1 MDRRS
6 LIVAGVLGVAL
17 LAAIGVGIGLT
28 TGGGGNSAVKT
39 PTTSSTTIAPPV
51 ASSTTTSSTPIVSP
65 STVNVPKPSVVI
77 TPTTGPTTP
86 TTTPTGQPGITNTTI
101 RVGVIA
107 DSAAV
112 AHGVEAWAYTLNQA
126 GGLAGRTVKVDAHVV
141 TSPAVYAAA
150 VANVCTTDFAVV
162 GSSSQFDGQ
171 TGGFACGIPDLAT
184 LLFTSAHQAL
194 PNSFA
199 VLPERAGVV
208 SVGAFKQLLSTVS
221 GCCRQFVLVPTVDP
235 GRGIVA
241 ASARGAAA
249 AGFTTAGTPE
259 VPAGAG
265 PAEYK
270 KLVAALVAEKAT
282 FARSGLG
289 AASTVALRKA
299 AAADP
304 ASSVVQAW
312 YCAQEC
318 ADPPFLAEGG
328 AAVEGQYVDVPA
340 NPLSDQ
346 AAVPAIATYV
356 QAAQHFGGPTVAG
369 LESNAAGLLFEQVVK
384 QVVATSGVNGITRSR
399 VVAAVTT
406 VHSFTAG
413 GILGTTDVG
422 GRQPTGCFAL
432 LQVKNGQL
440 TRVFPTTAGELNC
453 GSQNLQNV
461 PKGA

>member
-1 MDRRS
+1 M
-6 LIVAGVLGVAL
+6 IVAGVLGVAL
-17 LAAIGVGIGLT
+17 LAAIGVGIGLS

-39 PTTSSTTIAPPV
+39 PTTSSTITAPPV
-51 ASSTTTSSTPIVSP
+51 ASSTTTSSTPIVPP

-77 TPTTGPTTP
+77 TPTTGPTP
-86 TTTPTGQPGITNTTI
+86 TTSPTPTGQTGITTTTI
-101 RVGVIA
+101 RVGVIT
-107 DSAAV
+107 DNAAV
-112 AHGVEAWAYTLNQA
+112 ARGVQAWAYTVNQS
-126 GGLAGRTVKVDAHVV
+126 GGLAGRTVKVDPHVV

-150 VANVCTTDFAVV
+150 VANACTTDFAVV

-184 LLFTSAHQAL
+184 LLFSSAHQAL

-221 GCCRQFVLVPTVDP
+221 GCCRQFVLVPTVEP
-235 GRGIVA
+235 GRGIVQ

-249 AGFTTAGTPE
+249 VGFTTAGTPE
-259 VPAGAG
+259 VPAAAG

-270 KLVAALVAEKAT
+270 KLVTTLVAEKAT
-282 FARSGLG
+282 FARSGVG
-289 AASTVALRKA
+289 AASTVLLRKA

-312 YCAQEC
+312 YCSQEC

-328 AAVEGQYVDVPA
+328 AAVEGQYVDVPV

-356 QAAQHFGGPTVAG
+356 QAAQHFGAPTVAG

-384 QVVATSGVNGITRSR
+384 QVVATNGVNGITRSR
-399 VVAAVTT
+399 VVAAVAT

-432 LQVKNGQL
+432 LQVKSAQL
-440 TRVFPTTAGELNC
+440 ARVFPTAAGELSC

-461 PKGA
+461 PKGG